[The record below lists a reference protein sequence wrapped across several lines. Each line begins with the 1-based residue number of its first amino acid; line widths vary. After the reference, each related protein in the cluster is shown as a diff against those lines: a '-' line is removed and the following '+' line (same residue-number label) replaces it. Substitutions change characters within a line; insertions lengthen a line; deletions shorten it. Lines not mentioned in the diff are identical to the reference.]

1 MTMPHD
7 ETRKYIHELA
17 NQLFVI
23 DASVS
28 RALSILD
35 KKSSDQSEE
44 EITRLRKAAEYL
56 KKSIVTIND
65 LRSHIH
71 AQIQQGK

>member
-1 MTMPHD
+1 MPHD

-28 RALSILD
+28 RALSLLD

-56 KKSIVTIND
+56 KKSIATIHD

-71 AQIQQGK
+71 AQIQQGKQD